1 MDGDKFLYGDR
12 RETHHTQKPNNINNV
27 GQVIVSLEGVWTFH

>member
-12 RETHHTQKPNNINNV
+12 RETHTQKPNNINNV